1 VLLVGHSMFRK
12 CDDRDGAHD
21 GSSRRLILV
30 VLARCSTKV
39 VVDLGVDSGVCPA
52 RARTSRWYA
61 GGVADARA
69 FVE

>member
-1 VLLVGHSMFRK
+1 VLLVGYSMFGK
-12 CDDRDGAHD
+12 CDNRDGAHD
-21 GSSRRLILV
+21 GSSRGLMLV
-30 VLARCSTKV
+30 VLARCSTKE
-39 VVDLGVDSGVCPA
+39 VVDLGVDSGVCPE